1 MENKKRFK
9 IFTFN
14 ESYEAPTYKYNK
26 SRGFIEWGKDNK
38 YPNYI
43 LDLYNN
49 YGSTTHKSIINKK
62 VKLISGQGLQDAVD
76 VKLAQFIKKNKLNA
90 ELKKATLDYEL
101 YNGYAFEVIWNRE
114 GTDIASVKHVPLH
127 KIRLGFQN
135 EDLPF
140 DHFWFSND
148 WSQYRKAE
156 YEPEWIRA
164 FNPLLKQGKQ
174 LYFYTEY
181 NPACDGL
188 YPIPGY
194 STTIN
199 WVEMDF
205 EISRF
210 HLNQVK
216 QGYSPSFIL
225 NFSTG
230 IPSDEEQDLFYKEF
244 KRNYSGTENSGK
256 IILTYSEG
264 QDGKPELIP
273 IQLNDSDERFV
284 MLMDQIETNIVKGH
298 EIPPQLIIL
307 TPGKLGSSEERT
319 ELGIEFQKDYI
330 SPRQTQ
336 LEESINEILGLV
348 YSEEVILKK
357 SEQ

>member
-1 MENKKRFK
+1 MENKNNIK

-14 ESYEAPTYKYNK
+14 EAYEAPEYKYNK
-26 SRGFIEWGKDNK
+26 SRGFIEWGKKNI
-38 YPNYI
+38 YPKYI

-62 VKLISGQGLQDAVD
+62 VKLISGQGLEEVSSPE
-76 VKLAQFIKKNKLNA
+76 LAEFISKNKLNK
-90 ELKKATLDYEL
+90 EIRKATLDYEL
-101 YNGYAFEVIWNRE
+101 YNGFAFEVIWNRE
-114 GTDIASVKHVPLH
+114 GTELTSVKHIPIH
-127 KIRLGFQN
+127 KLRIGIQN
-135 EDLPF
+135 DDIQF

-148 WSQYRKAE
+148 WEQYRKAE
-156 YEPEWIRA
+156 YEPEWIRKY
-164 FNPLLKQGKQ
+164 NPLVKQGKQ
-174 LYFYTEY
+174 LYFYSEY

-194 STTIN
+194 STTMN
-199 WVEMDF
+199 WVEMDY

-225 NFSTG
+225 NFSSG
-230 IPSDEEQDLFYKEF
+230 IPSIEEQDAFYKEF

-256 IILTYSEG
+256 IILTYSDG
-264 QDGKPELIP
+264 IDGKPELIP
-273 IQLNDSDERFV
+273 IQLNDSDDRF
-284 MLMDQIETNIVKGH
+284 MLLVDQIENNIVKGH
-298 EIPPQLIIL
+298 EIPPQLVIL
-307 TPGKLGSSEERT
+307 TPGKLGSSEERE
-319 ELGIEFQKDYI
+319 ELGQEFQKDYV

-336 LEESINEILGLV
+336 IEEVLNEILAPFG
-348 YSEEVILKK
+348 EEVELKK

>member
-1 MENKKRFK
+1 METKKNFK
-9 IFTFN
+9 VFTFN
-14 ESYEAPTYKYNK
+14 EAYQAPEYKYNK
-26 SRGFIEWGKDNK
+26 NRGFVEWGNK
-38 YPNYI
+38 NVYPTYI

-62 VKLISGQGLQDAVD
+62 VKLISGQGLED
-76 VKLAQFIKKNKLNA
+76 VVSPELATFIKSNKLNQ
-90 ELKKATLDYEL
+90 EIKKATLDYEL
-101 YNGYAFEVIWNRE
+101 YNGFSFEIIWNNE
-114 GTDIASVKHVPLH
+114 GTSISSVKHIPYHKVRIGIESEEVPFNH
-127 KIRLGFQN
+127 Y
-135 EDLPF
+135 
-140 DHFWFSND
+140 WFSND

-156 YEPEWIRA
+156 YEPELIRA
-164 FNPLLKQGKQ
+164 FNSLVKQGKQ

-194 STTIN
+194 STTMN
-199 WVEMDF
+199 WVEMDY
-205 EISRF
+205 EISKF

-230 IPSDEEQDLFYKEF
+230 IPTAEEQDLFYKEF
-244 KRNYSGTENSGK
+244 KRSYSGTENSGK

-264 QDGKPELIP
+264 QEGKPELIP
-273 IQLNDSDERFV
+273 IQLNDSDDRFL
-284 MLMDQIETNIVKGH
+284 MLAEQIETNIVKGH
-298 EIPPQLIIL
+298 EIPPQMIIL
-307 TPGKLGSSEERT
+307 TPGKLSSTDERK
-319 ELGIEFQKDYI
+319 ELSLEFQKDYI

-336 LEESINEILGLV
+336 IEDVLNDILVTFG
-348 YSEEVILKK
+348 EEVKLKK